1 MCIRDRLI
9 GAYKNENRTLAE
21 KQEILDKLAALQP
34 DYFSDLDA
42 EGTSVDTLKGKY
54 DELFQSMLQMAKAKA
69 FMAELNRIEAERV
82 QILLAQ
88 DAAQAEL
95 DDINAK
101 AAAGDPG
108 YAPREQ
114 TFFQEDRGSFTKMV
128 DPKYVEKSFLRNSLS
143 ESNKDLKKL
152 ETQAKRLEVI
162 MGEGSFYDL
171 LIGSQTKTTP
181 SSNAKAIQDQL
192 DIMEKLSR
200 ELKIIEE
207 RQAQL
212 GLTDLDVQKEQL
224 KAYTTAF
231 NGLIEAGV
239 DGADV
244 AGNIAIVGE
253 AVHHLSTNIG
263 RTEDLEGIGKVLS
276 KLFSDIDKAG
286 TLFGSSDQT
295 PIDVLAK
302 LKAEFAA
309 TGKALQKLKT
319 EYPGATEEIEA
330 QSAAYLELAAA
341 IKVAE
346 GAVEEFNMKQEI
358 TEHLQR
364 AVVDGSFAMGSAFG
378 ALADSTKDFGQAM
391 LEALTSTLSALI
403 RQIYMTYALETMK
416 TGADPLTKIALLGVG
431 AGAISGFLNS
441 IPKLAQGGIAVGP
454 QLAMV
459 GDNRSGREAIIPLE
473 KLPGLMQKMG
483 GGNGGRL
490 YGTIQG
496 YDLVLSNE
504 RNNRL
509 MQRASR

>member
-1 MCIRDRLI
+1 
-9 GAYKNENRTLAE
+9 
-21 KQEILDKLAALQP
+21 
-34 DYFSDLDA
+34 
-42 EGTSVDTLKGKY
+42 
-54 DELFQSMLQMAKAKA
+54 
-69 FMAELNRIEAERV
+69 
-82 QILLAQ
+82 
-88 DAAQAEL
+88 
-95 DDINAK
+95 
-101 AAAGDPG
+101 
-108 YAPREQ
+108 
-114 TFFQEDRGSFTKMV
+114 
-128 DPKYVEKSFLRNSLS
+128 
-143 ESNKDLKKL
+143 
-152 ETQAKRLEVI
+152 

-171 LIGSQTKTTP
+171 LIGSETKTTP

-192 DIMEKLSR
+192 DIMAKLNR
-200 ELKIIEE
+200 ELKIIEKRDAE
-207 RQAQL
+207 L
-212 GLTDLDVQKEQL
+212 GLTDLEVQKEQL

-244 AGNIAIVGE
+244 AGNIAIVGD

-263 RTEDLEGIGKVLS
+263 RAEDLEGLGKVLS
-276 KLFSDIDKAG
+276 KLFSDLEKAG
-286 TLFGSSDQT
+286 TLFASSDQT
-295 PIDVLAK
+295 PIDELAK

-319 EYPGATEEIEA
+319 EYPGATEQIEA
-330 QSAAYLELAAA
+330 QTAAYQELAAA

-346 GAVEEFNMKQEI
+346 GAVQEFNMKQEI